1 MTRESQ
7 GDKKSR
13 RTFLKELA
21 VAGGA
26 AAVVSAAGT
35 ANAAPTPAT
44 SNEKPNAKGY
54 HLTPHINRY
63 YEKARF

>member
-7 GDKKSR
+7 VDKKSR

-35 ANAAPTPAT
+35 ANAEPTPVAT
-44 SNEKPNAKGY
+44 SEKPNAKGY

-63 YEKARF
+63 YQKARF

>member
-1 MTRESQ
+1 MTRKSQ
-7 GDKKSR
+7 VEKKSR

-26 AAVVSAAGT
+26 AAVASAATT
-35 ANAAPTPAT
+35 ASAEPTPVA

-63 YEKARF
+63 YQKARF